1 MSSIIHGFEYDI
13 FISYRQKDNKY
24 DGWVTEFVANL
35 KKELEATF
43 KEDISIYFDENP
55 HDGLLETHSVDKSL
69 EGKLKCLVLIPIISQ
84 TYCDPKSFAWQHE
97 FCAFNKMAKEDQ
109 FGRDIKLSHGN
120 VASRVLPVRIH
131 DLDEEDK
138 RLLENE
144 LGGVLRSVDFIYNA
158 AGVNRP
164 LTPSDNPEK
173 NLNKTFYRD
182 QINKVANAVKE
193 IMDGLKNF
201 DNRSK
206 EPLSKPLP
214 HRPRSVELSITPRKQ
229 KILALTA
236 LATLIVLLAGYYV
249 FNFTSQGAKYHP
261 KPLAKSI
268 AVLPFKNLNEIP
280 SNNFICDALSED
292 ILMRL
297 SQIARLKVISRQ
309 STYAYKNSEKP
320 AKRISQELGA
330 RFILDGS
337 LQVNDKDLRI
347 TARLTDAQ
355 QDQIIW
361 SESYNRTLTGIFKLQ
376 SEVAQSVVNSLKI
389 KLNKSESEDLEK
401 VDEFNL
407 EAYKYYKQGLRN
419 YDNSDVYQTLNST
432 VPFFEKALSIDSTLY
447 LAYTALANC
456 YMTYGGS
463 GKATRSE
470 LYPIVTAALKKSE
483 AINSQSPALYTAKAE
498 AALWMEFNA
507 QEYER
512 FNEKAMEL
520 DPNDPNIYSNQ
531 GMYFSFTGQFN
542 KSHEAIEKCMELDPV
557 HVSRYATLN
566 AFAYY
571 WEHNYRKALEE
582 DDKVLRTDPN
592 YELALW
598 QKGLFY
604 IQLGEYQKAIDSF
617 HQRKFGTM
625 TNWALANAFCKIGRR
640 DEAEKILQYNLD
652 KLKIQYVPPA
662 VIGHIY
668 LAMANRDEACTWF
681 LKQLTSRDGGFY
693 WMAMIKMDPRMDA
706 LKGHPCYDEIMKG
719 MPF

>member
-1 MSSIIHGFEYDI
+1 MPSLIPGFEYDI

-43 KEDISIYFDENP
+43 KEDVSIYFDENP
-55 HDGLLETHSVDKSL
+55 HDGLHETHNVDKSL
-69 EGKLKCLVLIPIISQ
+69 EGKLNCLIFIPIVSQ

-97 FCAFNKMAKEDQ
+97 LCPFNKAAQEDQ
-109 FGRDIKLSHGN
+109 FGRDVTLSHGN
-120 VASRVLPVRIH
+120 VASRILPVKIH
-131 DLDEEDK
+131 DLDEDDK
-138 RLLENE
+138 RVLETE
-144 LGGVLRSVDFIYNA
+144 LGGILRSIDFIYHS

-164 LTPSDNPEK
+164 LTPSDNPER
-173 NLNKTFYRD
+173 NLNKAIYRD

-193 IMDGLKNF
+193 IISGLRNSQRHLKESYPKATPQ
-201 DNRSK
+201 RS
-206 EPLSKPLP
+206 
-214 HRPRSVELSITPRKQ
+214 RSTELIITPRKQ

-236 LATLIVLLAGYYV
+236 LATIVILLGGYFV
-249 FNFTSQGAKYHP
+249 FNFTTLGAKFHP
-261 KPLAKSI
+261 KVSAKSI

-320 AKRISQELGA
+320 SKLISRELGA
-330 RFILDGS
+330 RYILDGS
-337 LQVNDKDLRI
+337 LQVNDQDLRI
-347 TARLTDAQ
+347 TARLTDAK

-389 KLNKSESEDLEK
+389 RLNKTESEDFGK

-407 EAYKYYKQGLRN
+407 EAYELYKQGLRN
-419 YDNSDVYQTLNST
+419 FDNREVAQSLNST
-432 VPFFEKALSIDSTLY
+432 VPFFEKALRIDSTLY

-456 YMTYGGS
+456 YLTYSGN
-463 GKATRSE
+463 GKAARSE
-470 LYPIVTAALKKSE
+470 LYPKVTEALKKSE
-483 AINSQSPALYTAKAE
+483 AINNQSPALYTAKAE
-498 AALWMEFNA
+498 AALWMDFNA

-512 FNEKAMEL
+512 FNKKAMEL

-531 GMYFSFTGQFN
+531 GMYFAFTRQFS
-542 KSHEAIEKCMELDPV
+542 KSHEAYEKCMGLDPV
-557 HVSRYATLN
+557 HVARYLTLN

-571 WEHNYRKALEE
+571 WEHNYKKALEE
-582 DDKVLRTDPN
+582 DDKVLPTDPT
-592 YELALW
+592 YDFALW
-598 QKGLFY
+598 QEGLFY
-604 IQLGEYQKAIDSF
+604 IQMGEYQKAIDTF
-617 HQRKFGTM
+617 HQRKAGTM
-625 TNWALANAFCKIGRR
+625 TNWALANAYCKIGRR

-662 VIGHIY
+662 LIGHIY
-668 LAMANRDEACTWF
+668 LAMGNRDEACTWF
-681 LKQLTSRDGGFY
+681 LKQLTSRDGGFH
-693 WMAMIKMDPRMDA
+693 WMAMMKMDPRMDA
-706 LKGHPCYDEIMKG
+706 LKGHPCYGEIMKG